1 MTNAHYFDEDPLVES
16 ESDAAVQNMARRQFG
31 MSLAVGFALL
41 AVAGVTVMR
50 ASHQAPLQAT
60 AQHKIIRVEA
70 PQTQMAEPALAAPT
84 KG

>member
-1 MTNAHYFDEDPLVES
+1 MTNAHYFDEDPLVENAV
-16 ESDAAVQNMARRQFG
+16 DGAVQDMARRQFG

-41 AVAGVTVMR
+41 AVAGVTVLR
-50 ASHQAPLQAT
+50 GSHEAPMQAT
-60 AQHKIIRVEA
+60 AQHRIIRIEA